1 MGNKTTE
8 TKESKTIVDKTWK
21 IAIQHYNVITLII
34 NHNCT
39 EGMNST

>member
-1 MGNKTTE
+1 MGYKTTE
-8 TKESKTIVDKTWK
+8 TKEETIVDKTWK